1 MCHSCQDSGCGNCC
15 CIPDVTV
22 GSTVTTA
29 PGTDARVCAHP
40 TPCGVELSFFIPRG
54 ADGAPGADGQ
64 PGAPGADGQ
73 PGADGAPGAPG
84 LPGMSAAASFFTF
97 MQQFESGEPIVLF
110 PAVTDPTGQ
119 ITALSGT
126 QIQLSPGTYF
136 VTYSISAVLDTAGY
150 LQITPAYNDRPF
162 LEYGVYGR
170 TGTDGVSVSGSSA
183 FLAVIPEETV
193 FTLNANA
200 STPTRDGGATLVFLK
215 LNLPA

>member
-54 ADGAPGADGQ
+54 ADGAPGA
-64 PGAPGADGQ
+64 
-73 PGADGAPGAPG
+73 PG

-119 ITALSGT
+119 ITALSDT

-136 VTYSISAVLDTAGY
+136 VTCSISAVLDTAGY